1 MSADTRISKPQRAL
15 HFLIVEDNQF
25 DAEILQDKV
34 EKVFPGSR
42 FQSAT
47 LLGDALELLTDGN
60 FDFIMVDLNLPDS
73 KGLETL
79 ESIIAKTKNKTP
91 TIVYS
96 GYEDPKL
103 ALDSVRLGAQD
114 YLLKDRGDEF
124 TLKRIIEYSIE
135 RKRFEQQIY
144 RNEQMLRT
152 FIKHAPAGMVVFDK
166 LGDVMM
172 ASDRWVKQHGLSER
186 KVIGEPMGGLFPESA
201 AKWELVHGRC
211 LRGEVIKS
219 QEDRLKRPDEI
230 EDFIRWE
237 MMPWYDA
244 GQEIGGTI
252 LFTEVTTEQRKME
265 MALYNA
271 KENLEQMVE
280 ERTHA
285 LREAKHEAEAAYAA
299 KTEFFTNITHEL
311 RTPLHAIINFSN
323 FGKRKVKTA
332 EAEKLEQYFEDINRS
347 GTRLLR
353 LVNDILDLSK
363 HQANKINLTLD
374 AQEYVSVIRDAIN
387 ELSALIEARNIQIK
401 ITNDATA
408 KEAYFDRE
416 RIMQVMINLV
426 GNAVKFS
433 EPNSTISI
441 RIEDAAQSLRRK
453 SDPAGI
459 MISILDE
466 GIGIPETELDTIFD
480 EFAQSSKIKSGNFTG
495 GTGLG
500 LAICREIIQAHHGKI
515 WASNNPSGGAK
526 LSFTLPLNNRHVLA
540 NMEDI

>member
-1 MSADTRISKPQRAL
+1 MPADTRIIKTQRAL

-42 FQSAT
+42 FQSVT

-172 ASDRWVKQHGLSER
+172 ASDRWVKQHGLSDR

-271 KENLEQMVE
+271 KENLEHMVE

-374 AQEYVSVIRDAIN
+374 TQEYLGVISEAIT
-387 ELSALIEARNIQIK
+387 ELSALVEARNIQIK
-401 ITNDATA
+401 ITNDASA

-416 RIMQVMINLV
+416 RIMQVMINLL

-433 EPNSTISI
+433 EANSTISI

-466 GIGIPETELDTIFD
+466 GVGIPEAELDTIFD

>member
-1 MSADTRISKPQRAL
+1 
-15 HFLIVEDNQF
+15 
-25 DAEILQDKV
+25 
-34 EKVFPGSR
+34 
-42 FQSAT
+42 
-47 LLGDALELLTDGN
+47 
-60 FDFIMVDLNLPDS
+60 
-73 KGLETL
+73 
-79 ESIIAKTKNKTP
+79 
-91 TIVYS
+91 
-96 GYEDPKL
+96 
-103 ALDSVRLGAQD
+103 
-114 YLLKDRGDEF
+114 
-124 TLKRIIEYSIE
+124 
-135 RKRFEQQIY
+135 
-144 RNEQMLRT
+144 
-152 FIKHAPAGMVVFDK
+152 
-166 LGDVMM
+166 
-172 ASDRWVKQHGLSER
+172 
-186 KVIGEPMGGLFPESA
+186 
-201 AKWELVHGRC
+201 
-211 LRGEVIKS
+211 
-219 QEDRLKRPDEI
+219 LKRPDEI